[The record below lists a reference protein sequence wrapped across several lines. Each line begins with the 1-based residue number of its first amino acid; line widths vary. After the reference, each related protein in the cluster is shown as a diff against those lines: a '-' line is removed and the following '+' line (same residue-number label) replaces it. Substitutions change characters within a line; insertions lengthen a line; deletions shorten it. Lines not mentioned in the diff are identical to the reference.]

1 MRRLLLAQTS
11 QSNIP
16 PLACKILLESS
27 SRFSIT
33 NLCADFSKVYPITKH
48 GICSSSG
55 NLVVCRRRSYI
66 ARTDRSRLFCC
77 RAEIFARKG
86 SLARGGGCNELSLSL
101 APPLSTAGYDNNNP
115 NCVINSI
122 WKQDTN
128 EVYYMAPSA
137 RRLLAIQRNQTTGF
151 SQ

>member
-1 MRRLLLAQTS
+1 MLIREPRL
-11 QSNIP
+11 
-16 PLACKILLESS
+16 SS
-27 SRFSIT
+27 S
-33 NLCADFSKVYPITKH
+33 
-48 GICSSSG
+48 
-55 NLVVCRRRSYI
+55 SYI
-66 ARTDRSRLFCC
+66 ARIDRSRLFCC

-86 SLARGGGCNELSLSL
+86 SLARGGGGCNELSL

-137 RRLLAIQRNQTTGF
+137 SARRLLAIQRNQTTECMQLVF
-151 SQ
+151 SQCVDVVANYVVAQEHCSARFTYPLSHF